1 MDDLTKEK
9 FNNQQK
15 AIDNHETRITY
26 LEKNTAILEKM
37 DYRIGNV
44 EKSILKIDSKLDE
57 KQEEKQKDTGLDN
70 NNPENVYKKT
80 ENSRTMKNTKNNK
93 NTNQKITKNKN
104 ALPKIQRECT
114 LAFLLNTFSCPHI

>member
-44 EKSILKIDSKLDE
+44 EKSITKIDSKLDQ
-57 KQEEKQKDTGLDN
+57 KQNEKQKDIKSWISFFIEAILTILIGYIAIKLGL
-70 NNPENVYKKT
+70 K
-80 ENSRTMKNTKNNK
+80 
-93 NTNQKITKNKN
+93 
-104 ALPKIQRECT
+104 
-114 LAFLLNTFSCPHI
+114 

>member
-15 AIDNHETRITY
+15 TIDNHETRITY

-57 KQEEKQKDTGLDN
+57 KQEEKQKDTKGWITFFLQAILTILIGYIAIKLGL
-70 NNPENVYKKT
+70 K
-80 ENSRTMKNTKNNK
+80 
-93 NTNQKITKNKN
+93 
-104 ALPKIQRECT
+104 
-114 LAFLLNTFSCPHI
+114 